1 MCLAVWEPTG
11 LRSYGAPMQKIH
23 SNFHQLYLSSLLPL
37 YEFIEPLWSVA
48 TEGTDDH
55 APEMSCTIIWFEE
68 PIGLDRRWQRGDKST
83 MWPIRWD
90 GMKPYLWKTF
100 YLASYNNSRAD
111 YLCNQMAFITHHN
124 PDLWAPV
131 RSFGHCK
138 LALLAFIKLQ
148 KWYTEQLIQCL
159 LANNS
164 LDVASLSPLGLL
176 LFQRNVLT
184 LFFFSFYLLCQLLC
198 FRHSLL
204 HHHVSRCC
212 LLRDFLF
219 HLETFPS
226 SHRTKHEG
234 LLLHQYVHLNQSR
247 RKRLHLLG
255 SPQLRL
261 RAYEHTPCFPISLGT
276 DIFLHFLNSPLVWL
290 PNIASVP
297 LG

>member
-124 PDLWAPV
+124 PDLWAPL

-164 LDVASLSPLGLL
+164 LDVASLIPLGLL

-184 LFFFSFYLLCQLLC
+184 LFFFLFTCCVNYCASDI
-198 FRHSLL
+198 
-204 HHHVSRCC
+204 RCC
-212 LLRDFLF
+212 ITMYHAAAFWVTFYFIWRLSRPRTAQNTKDYCCINMCIWTKAGEKDSTCCLAGKSTAS
-219 HLETFPS
+219 LEGIWAYAILSHISWHGHISPFP
-226 SHRTKHEG
+226 
-234 LLLHQYVHLNQSR
+234 
-247 RKRLHLLG
+247 
-255 SPQLRL
+255 
-261 RAYEHTPCFPISLGT
+261 
-276 DIFLHFLNSPLVWL
+276 
-290 PNIASVP
+290 
-297 LG
+297 